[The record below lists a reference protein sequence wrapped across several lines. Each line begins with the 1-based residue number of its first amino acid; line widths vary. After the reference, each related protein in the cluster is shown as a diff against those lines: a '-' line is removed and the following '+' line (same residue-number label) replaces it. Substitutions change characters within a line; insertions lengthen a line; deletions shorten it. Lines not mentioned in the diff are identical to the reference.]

1 MLQTGIKR
9 LPKCYIPREH
19 LEYLIEY
26 GFKASDISKMLC
38 LCDKTGYRR
47 LEEYGISMQMNYTQI
62 TEPELNDLITWNI
75 EHKFPNSGYKSM
87 GVHLL
92 ARGVKV
98 QDSRFRE
105 AMRRTDSEGTAVRA
119 MELWATHR
127 REYNIVKEP
136 LSLWYMDGN
145 HKVIRWVTFFFFC
158 LVSDKRQI

>member
-1 MLQTGIKR
+1 MSYAPPVLQTSIKR
-9 LPKCYIPREH
+9 LPKFYILRERF
-19 LEYLIEY
+19 EYLIEY

-38 LCDKTGYRR
+38 VCDKTGYRR

-75 EHKFPNSGYKSM
+75 EHKFPNSGYESM
-87 GVHLL
+87 GAHLL

-105 AMRRTDSEGTAVRA
+105 AMRRTDSEGTAVCA
-119 MELWATHR
+119 MELWVTR
-127 REYNIVKEP
+127 RRVYNVKEP

-145 HKVIRWVTFFFFC
+145 H
-158 LVSDKRQI
+158 